1 MIKPRWYQL
10 EAIQSI
16 FDYYEAGNSG
26 NPLICAPCGTGK
38 TVIIAGF
45 MQKVLKMWPKQRFM
59 VLTHVKE
66 LIVQNEKKLIEMW
79 PTAPCGIYSSGL
91 NQKDIMHPIIFGGC
105 ASVVN
110 VVEAFGHRD
119 LIIIDEAALVSPKE
133 GTTYQNII
141 KRLLVINPYLKVIGL
156 TATPYR
162 LGQGMLTNEGLFT
175 DIIFDMTDIKG
186 FQRFIAEEFLCK
198 LVPRPTETTLDCSD
212 VRIGSNGDYQLN
224 QLQES
229 VDKKD
234 ITFKCLTESMKYCSD
249 RKCWLV
255 FCTGVEH
262 AEHVSN
268 MLNEV
273 FNISTTFIHSKLPNS
288 ERDQRI
294 ADYKLGKY
302 KCLCTNNMF
311 TTGHDHPPIDFI
323 IMLRPTVSP
332 GLWTQMAGRGMRIF
346 NGKEYCVLLDFAGN
360 TARLG
365 PINDV
370 CIPKKKGKRP
380 GEAPIKI
387 CPECGVYNHASV
399 RVCDFCGFEFP
410 KVEKLKMVASEAELI
425 RGEKIVVED
434 FAVDAVAYNAHEGKS
449 GVLSVKVTYRCGLRQ
464 FNQFV
469 SPEHPKPYVVHKAH
483 DWWRARSSEPSPKT
497 VRGYVEGA
505 GELRV
510 PKTIKVW
517 LNKRSGGKDYPEI
530 LSETF

>member
-26 NPLICAPCGTGK
+26 NPIIALPTGTGK
-38 TVIIAGF
+38 TIVIAGF

-66 LIVQNEKKLIEMW
+66 LIVQNEAKLMQMW

-105 ASVVN
+105 ASVVGC
-110 VVEAFGHRD
+110 VEAFGHRD
-119 LIIIDEAALVSPKE
+119 LLIIDEAHLLSPKE

-162 LGQGMLTNEGLFT
+162 LGQGMLTNDGLFT
-175 DIIFDMTDIKG
+175 DVIYDMTDIKG
-186 FQRFIAEEFLCK
+186 FQRLIAEKFLCT
-198 LVPRPTETTLDCSD
+198 LVPRPTETTLDTSE

-224 QLQES
+224 QLQDA

-234 ITFKCLTESMKYCSD
+234 VTYKCLSELMKYGSD
-249 RKCWLV
+249 RKSWLI
-255 FCTGVEH
+255 FATGIEH
-262 AEHVSN
+262 CEHISA

-273 FNISTTFIHSKLPNS
+273 FNIPSAAVHSKLK
-288 ERDQRI
+288 EGRDEAI
-294 ADYKLGKY
+294 YDFKNGNL
-302 KCLCTNNMF
+302 KCLVTNNCL
-311 TTGHDHPPIDFI
+311 TTGFDHPPIDLI
-323 IMLRPTVSP
+323 GMLRPTVSP
-332 GLWTQMAGRGMRIF
+332 GLWVQMLGRGTRPF
-346 NGKEYCVLLDFAGN
+346 FEKSNCLVLDFAGN

-483 DWWRARSSEPSPKT
+483 DWWRARSIESPPKT

-517 LNKRSGGKDYPEI
+517 LNKKSGGKDYPEI